1 MRNTKTEAQLRLKEL
16 ARSLYR
22 TGLTMREVG
31 LELKKSRTWVW
42 YTIKEGVHKSEVV
55 ENNG

>member
-1 MRNTKTEAQLRLKEL
+1 MRKTKTEAQLRLKEL
-16 ARSLYR
+16 ARSLYQ

-42 YTIKEGVHKSEVV
+42 YVLKETGDKSEA
-55 ENNG
+55 